1 MSTERSSKT
10 LANFQGLFYAIFGFF
25 AYIVVLFLDF
35 LFKYPEIYFALYL
48 VAGAYKADPRL
59 TSISRFLDFTVF
71 FELLTVF
78 GTLYNIFRN
87 RLKVVIPPRNVFL
100 SYIFLLILGLVSLLY
115 TIAPIY
121 GVNKMLRFL
130 LITSPGFF
138 LGIILIRRRESLI
151 RFMSVFI
158 LLAFIMVLD
167 IISGG
172 IKPGSLGFKEAFG
185 SNYLAFGRI
194 TGIAGLLTLALFLL
208 NKRLLY
214 KLFFLILTGFLVFG
228 LFISGGRGPL
238 IAFFI
243 SMFLA
248 FVYYTA
254 YSFHIKNGSIFINK
268 QNMKTLIHLFLF
280 LLIISLII
288 FYFRDYFNTI
298 FYRLSLLIKA
308 EGDVIDRLNLYK
320 SAWLSF
326 KSSPLFGIGIGG
338 FSVFYKGFDAV
349 RGAYPHDIFL
359 EFLSELGLLGFL
371 SFVYILIKSI
381 SRSLVNIKLSNSE
394 TDTYLNL
401 ALFMVT
407 IFMLINSSVSGD
419 INDNRLLFV
428 FMGLA
433 FAYRRTLKN
442 EE

>member
-1 MSTERSSKT
+1 MSTSRPSKT
-10 LANFQGLFYAIFGFF
+10 LTNFQGLFDATFGFF
-25 AYIVVLFLDF
+25 AYIIVLFLDF

-48 VAGAYKADPRL
+48 VAGTYKADPRL
-59 TSISRFLDFTVF
+59 TSITRFLDFTVF
-71 FELLTVF
+71 FEALTIF

-100 SYIFLLILGLVSLLY
+100 SYIFLLILGLASLLY

-151 RFMSVFI
+151 RFMSVFV
-158 LLAFIMVLD
+158 LLAFIMVLN
-167 IISGG
+167 IINGG
-172 IKPGSLGFKEAFG
+172 IKPGYFGFEKALG
-185 SNYLAFGRI
+185 SNYLALGRI
-194 TGIAGLLTLALFLL
+194 AGTAGLFTLALFLL

-214 KLFFLILTGFLVFG
+214 KLFFLILTIFFVFG

-238 IAFFI
+238 IAFFT

-248 FVYYTA
+248 FVYYIVHL
-254 YSFHIKNGSIFINK
+254 FHIKNGLMVINK
-268 QNMKTLIHLFLF
+268 RNMKTLIYLFLF
-280 LLIISLII
+280 LLIIFLII

-298 FYRLSLLIKA
+298 FYRLSLLRELRGESTMERIA
-308 EGDVIDRLNLYK
+308 RYK
-320 SAWLSF
+320 SALLSF

-338 FSVFYKGFDAV
+338 FSVFYKGLDV
-349 RGAYPHDIFL
+349 VKGAYPHDIFL
-359 EFLSELGLLGFL
+359 ELLSELGLLGFL

-381 SRSLVNIKLSNSE
+381 SRGLVNIKLSNSE
-394 TDTYLNL
+394 TDIYLNL
-401 ALFMVT
+401 ALFMVM

-428 FMGLA
+428 FLGLA
-433 FAYRRTLKN
+433 FAYRRDAEK
-442 EE
+442 